1 MKMSALAAELSTH
14 ESYLPFRHCTS
25 GPSCC
30 CTWSI
35 DDVQVEGRQSVAVP
49 RAGAASSLP
58 PCRYCTSGVGD
69 VHELALL
76 GLVVESDETDL
87 ARGEAHGR

>member
-1 MKMSALAAELSTH
+1 MKMSALGAELSTH
-14 ESYLPFRHCTS
+14 ESYLPCRYYTS
-25 GPSCC
+25 GPPCC
-30 CTWSI
+30 CTPTV

-49 RAGAASSLP
+49 RAGAASSLA

-69 VHELALL
+69 IHELALL
-76 GLVVESDETDL
+76 GLVVESDEADL